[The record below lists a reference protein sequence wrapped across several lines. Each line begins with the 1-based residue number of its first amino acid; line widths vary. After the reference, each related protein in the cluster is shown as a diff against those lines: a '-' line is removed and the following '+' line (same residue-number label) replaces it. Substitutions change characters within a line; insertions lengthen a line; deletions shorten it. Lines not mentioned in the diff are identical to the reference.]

1 MGGIQTP
8 KNLHCQLIQPELAI
22 ATTVLLL
29 APVYEARG
37 THAKGNARKM
47 RLLACTL
54 RR

>member
-8 KNLHCQLIQPELAI
+8 KNLHCQLIQPEL